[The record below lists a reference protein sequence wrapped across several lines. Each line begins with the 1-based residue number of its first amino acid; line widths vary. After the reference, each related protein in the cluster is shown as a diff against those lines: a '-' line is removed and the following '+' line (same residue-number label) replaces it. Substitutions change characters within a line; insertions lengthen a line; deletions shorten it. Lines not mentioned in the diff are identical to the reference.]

1 MLGMTNKGSHF
12 FVYIDN
18 VAMRNIREILSVLG
32 TWMLCIC
39 VHAQHT
45 MAFSHDGS
53 HAAAST
59 TTIDSIH
66 VPAAASFDIYFNG
79 QQDAVNIS
87 ADHVAFDI
95 KVPDTL
101 VVAYQED
108 LVTIQN
114 TRLDCFE
121 TRVDRG
127 DVEIKT
133 KKKRPF
139 VCLATGYCP
148 DGRLVIDNDT
158 SMTLILKDLRLTSKR
173 GSAVY
178 LRQRQKTVIEL
189 PEGSSSTLADATDY
203 HPADSIDT
211 SNGCLYARGSLS
223 FAGGGSLQVTGNY
236 RHAIFS
242 GKNITI
248 DGGLVQIAD
257 AMKDGIHCDK
267 LHIQGGTIGL
277 NISHDGAK
285 GIKCKEELLIT
296 GGHVEGTATGNVTIA
311 KGETTYCSLLKSD
324 GSMTIKDGSMALKH
338 YGTGGRC
345 VSVDG
350 ALLIKGGTMLMELQ
364 GDGGTYLAENGDT
377 AYFTP
382 KCITVNG
389 TTLIERG
396 RLDLLATGNGG
407 KGIDSSDTL
416 FIGRQSDDF
425 IPEDSLLVHVETKG
439 TALIDNFFED
449 YRRGCPKAIKAD
461 NDIEIYSGTLHLKT
475 YGQGGEGIESKGSL
489 RAYHSTIMAD
499 CYDDGINTGQRFV
512 CFGAHIYCLSHHND
526 GIDSNG
532 KCSIHDGIVA
542 AISED
547 YMNESFDTEGG
558 RLHIYGGQIIGIG
571 NNDVLVSEQ
580 TSVPYYST
588 KMKINEW
595 GQRLGDGI
603 SIQSNRYLTVSDGA
617 NAILSLYHQ
626 YANDDTFVTIAT
638 PYFKQTGSFII
649 SDGDAPVNPTEV
661 FMDGKVLTGGTLTDY
676 ESLFI
681 IKQ

>member
-1 MLGMTNKGSHF
+1 MTE
-12 FVYIDN
+12 
-18 VAMRNIREILSVLG
+18 A
-32 TWMLCIC
+32 TQ
-39 VHAQHT
+39 QHPPPRLT
-45 MAFSHDGS
+45 
-53 HAAAST
+53 ASMCQPL
-59 TTIDSIH
+59 H
-66 VPAAASFDIYFNG
+66 DIYFNG

-114 TRLDCFE
+114 PRLDCFE

-189 PEGSSSTLADATDY
+189 PEGSSSTLADAADY
-203 HPADSIDT
+203 HPADSTDT
-211 SNGCLYARGSLS
+211 SNGCLYARGTLS

-345 VSVDG
+345 ISVDKNM
-350 ALLIKGGTMLMELQ
+350 LIAGGTIDMECH
-364 GDGGTYLAENGDT
+364 GAGGSYLTTTNDSD
-377 AYFTP
+377 YYTP
-382 KCITVNG
+382 KCITVDDSIHISDG
-389 TTLIERG
+389 TLSCIS
-396 RLDLLATGNGG
+396 TGLGG
-407 KGIDSSDTL
+407 KGIVAGRYLAIGNSDNENTP
-416 FIGRQSDDF
+416 IIR
-425 IPEDSLLVHVETKG
+425 VETKG
-439 TALIDNFFED
+439 ECIINNVDED
-449 YRRGCPKAIKAD
+449 LRFGCPKGIKA
-461 NDIEIYSGTLHLKT
+461 NEKICIFGGDIAVTTAGM
-475 YGQGGEGIESKGSL
+475 GGEGVESNKEMYIYGGTL
-489 RAYHSTIMAD
+489 VCNT
-499 CYDDGINTGQRFV
+499 YDDGINVVDSIEISGGHV
-512 CFGAHIYCLSHHND
+512 YCNSVDND

-532 KCSIHDGIVA
+532 SIRISGGIVA
-542 AISED
+542 SVNQNRP
-547 YMNESFDTEGG
+547 NESFDSEGG
-558 RLHIYGGQIIGIG
+558 KFYLSGGWVFGIG
-571 NNDVLVSEQ
+571 SSPVEVQES
-580 TSVPYYST
+580 TYPYYST
-588 KMKINEW
+588 QYYDGTLHGGLIFSEEKYVCILIDGEVIMALKNGNRSLRAFLTICHPVFSEDK
-595 GQRLGDGI
+595 QYLICEGDLPTNVHHFYFDKKLVTGGVLNQYRPII
-603 SIQSNRYLTVSDGA
+603 SIQV
-617 NAILSLYHQ
+617 Q
-626 YANDDTFVTIAT
+626 
-638 PYFKQTGSFII
+638 K
-649 SDGDAPVNPTEV
+649 
-661 FMDGKVLTGGTLTDY
+661 K
-676 ESLFI
+676 
-681 IKQ
+681 

>member
-1 MLGMTNKGSHF
+1 
-12 FVYIDN
+12 
-18 VAMRNIREILSVLG
+18 MRNIREILSVLG

-45 MAFSHDGS
+45 MVFSHDGS

-66 VPAAASFDIYFNG
+66 VPAATSFDIYFNG

-101 VVAYQED
+101 VVAYQEN

-114 TRLDCFE
+114 PRLDCFE

-512 CFGAHIYCLSHHND
+512 CYGAHIYCLSHHND

-542 AISED
+542 VISED
-547 YMNESFDTEGG
+547 YMNESIDTESGK
-558 RLHIYGGQIIGIG
+558 LYLYGGQMIGIG
-571 NNDVLVSEQ
+571 GDGVQIGLAS
-580 TSVPYYST
+580 TIPYYST
-588 KMKINEW
+588 VSSYPK
-595 GQRLGDGI
+595 QYTHTGD
-603 SIQSNRYLTVSDGA
+603 SIAIHSRRYLSLCDGEQVL
-617 NAILSLYHQ
+617 LSLFHNH
-626 YANDDTFVTIAT
+626 ASEDAFITVAT
-638 PYFKQTGSFII
+638 SDMERGHTYFI
-649 SDGDAPVNPTEV
+649 SDGDEPQDTDMQL
-661 FMDGKVLTGGTLTDY
+661 FDGRVAFGGTTVNNQQT
-676 ESLFI
+676 FQI
-681 IKQ
+681 TPQ